1 MRELP
6 RVSILVVDD
15 RPENLAALEASLEPL
30 GQDIVRAGSGDA
42 ALRAVLDHQFAVIL
56 MDIRMPGLDGFET
69 IALLKQREKS
79 RHIPIIFLSAYPEDT
94 HAINSYASGA
104 VDYLL
109 KPFDP
114 DVLRSKVSVFVS
126 LRQNQLALEAAQA
139 ELERRVQMRTAQLE
153 HEIRER
159 KAIEQQLFDQAHH
172 DGLTGLANRALLLEH
187 LTQAI
192 ARSRRRAQP
201 GFAVML
207 LDLDRFKHVND
218 TMGHLAGDALLVEV
232 ARRLQG
238 CLREA
243 DMAARLGGD
252 EFAILVEGVAE
263 RQDVTRLADRIQRA
277 LSAPYHIEG
286 KEVLTS
292 ASIGIALMESRYQRP
307 DELLRD
313 ADVAMYR
320 AKETGRARS
329 QVFDR
334 LMHASIQQQHDLE
347 VDLARAVERDELFLL
362 YQPIVAV
369 EDGRVVAF
377 ETLVRWRHPTR
388 GIVLPD
394 DFLALAASSG
404 AMRELGRWVMTT
416 ACQQLA
422 AWQAPAIAL
431 HVNVTPPQLAQPDL
445 ATEVETILAAAG
457 IPPSRLRLDI
467 SETALLERRGVTDKN
482 LGQLRAL
489 GVTFHLDD
497 FGTGHSRLRDLAELP
512 VSSIELH
519 RSLLG
524 QPALLRASVALAREL
539 GIAVRAEGVETTEQL
554 ARLKD
559 LGCDF
564 AQGHLLWSPL
574 DATAAAT
581 VIPRASAGLRAG

>member
-30 GQDIVRAGSGDA
+30 GQHIVRAGSGDA

-114 DVLRSKVSVFVS
+114 DVLRSKVSVFVA

-172 DGLTGLANRALLLEH
+172 DGLTSLANRALLLEH
-187 LTQAI
+187 LTRAI

-252 EFAILVEGVAE
+252 EFAILVDGVTD
-263 RQDVTRLADRIQRA
+263 RSDVTRLADRIQRA

-292 ASIGIALMESRYQRP
+292 ASIGIALMENRYQRP

-334 LMHASIQQQHDLE
+334 LMHASIQQQQDLE

-369 EDGRVVAF
+369 EDERVVAF

-394 DFLALAASSG
+394 DFIPLAASSG
-404 AMRELGRWVMTT
+404 AIRELGRWVMTT

-431 HVNVTPPQLAQPDL
+431 HVNVTPPHLAQPDL
-445 ATEVETILAAAG
+445 STEIETILAAAG

-489 GVTFHLDD
+489 GITFHLDE
-497 FGTGHSRLRDLAELP
+497 FGTGHSRLSDLAELP
-512 VSSIELH
+512 VASLELH

-554 ARLKD
+554 ARLKE

-564 AQGHLLWSPL
+564 AQGHLLSSPL
-574 DATAAAT
+574 DATAAAI